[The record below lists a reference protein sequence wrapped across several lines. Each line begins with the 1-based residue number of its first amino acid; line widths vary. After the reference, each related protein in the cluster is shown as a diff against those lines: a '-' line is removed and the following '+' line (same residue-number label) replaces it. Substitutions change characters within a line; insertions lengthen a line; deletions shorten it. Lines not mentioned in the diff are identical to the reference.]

1 MSLNSLSRALKEKRS
16 LPLQLKFLLT
26 LIVGLTAVLGI
37 LIESGTYQHRYAAKT
52 IGVDSAPSVFTAYEI
67 KIKAQILDAD
77 TANILASK
85 PGQDM
90 VSVRDFEVNRVKLAE
105 ALVGAAENITFD
117 DSEREPIRKLQD
129 AVSEYLADVARAQA
143 LHEKG
148 DPAYIVE
155 YHNSL
160 SVLKEQILPSA
171 DALEAANA
179 VVLEKTYSTQ
189 GTESVITFGLVLVA
203 GLALMAVLVY
213 TQVYVTRNFKR
224 RFNLGLLGA
233 SALVL
238 LITLYTSFSF
248 LTQSALVRN
257 AKQDAYDS
265 VIALYGAKSF
275 AHEANAASSRFLL
288 DKPQADT
295 HEQAFQAA
303 VDKLLTLGNG
313 LTFDKVVSMASSV
326 TPQELKKQLDGR
338 TGTLFDEL
346 RNITFD
352 HEQEA
357 ATAAV
362 KSLGVYVAT
371 NAQLRQLEKAGK
383 HDEAVAMGI
392 GMSKG
397 ESAWAFSQFNQSLDA
412 VLEINRDFF
421 KKDIASAQARVAALP
436 YINPIVGILIA
447 LSAFFGLR
455 PRLKEFPAS
464 AFKKLGKA

>member
-1 MSLNSLSRALKEKRS
+1 
-16 LPLQLKFLLT
+16 
-26 LIVGLTAVLGI
+26 
-37 LIESGTYQHRYAAKT
+37 
-52 IGVDSAPSVFTAYEI
+52 
-67 KIKAQILDAD
+67 
-77 TANILASK
+77 
-85 PGQDM
+85 
-90 VSVRDFEVNRVKLAE
+90 
-105 ALVGAAENITFD
+105 
-117 DSEREPIRKLQD
+117 
-129 AVSEYLADVARAQA
+129 
-143 LHEKG
+143 
-148 DPAYIVE
+148 
-155 YHNSL
+155 
-160 SVLKEQILPSA
+160 
-171 DALEAANA
+171 
-179 VVLEKTYSTQ
+179 
-189 GTESVITFGLVLVA
+189 
-203 GLALMAVLVY
+203 
-213 TQVYVTRNFKR
+213 
-224 RFNLGLLGA
+224 
-233 SALVL
+233 L

-248 LTQSALVRN
+248 LTHSALVRN

-265 VIALYGAKSF
+265 IIALYGAKSF

-295 HEQAFQAA
+295 HEQTFNAA
-303 VDKLLTLGNG
+303 IDKLLTVGNG
-313 LTFDKVVSMASSV
+313 LTFDKVFSMASNI

-338 TGTLFDEL
+338 TGTLIDEL

-357 ATAAV
+357 AAAAV
-362 KSLGVYVAT
+362 KTLGVYVAT

-397 ESAWAFSQFNQSLDA
+397 ESAWAFGEFNQSLDA
-412 VLEINRDFF
+412 VLEINRTFF